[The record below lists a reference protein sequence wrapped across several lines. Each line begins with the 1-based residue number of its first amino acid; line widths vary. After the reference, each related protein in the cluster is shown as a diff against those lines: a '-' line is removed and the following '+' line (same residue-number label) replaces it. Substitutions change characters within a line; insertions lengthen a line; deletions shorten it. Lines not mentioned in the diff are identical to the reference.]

1 MTNEEKIVRL
11 TTLLDKNFIL
21 PYPMTRHSTSMLK
34 FLVKRFI
41 KELKTNKTYKYK
53 EIHDNNKYYYYGSLL
68 KSFKYY
74 DYYNETCFRER
85 LTDKFYEE
93 FLKYISSASSYIKQE
108 TKEESLSKLR
118 KKQLISKRREEKNKV
133 RYSLNTFDYKIIF
146 PKNIQDYLIKQ
157 KTSDKYQITMSYS
170 LWDNLCKIFY
180 TCHKYQKIYK
190 FFDEN
195 GKLLIETDGMTKH
208 HWTIWQMLYGIF
220 DVNTNKNN
228 KKNIGIIAT
237 HSLLSP
243 DVALSEDNFKIEFLG
258 EN

>member
-1 MTNEEKIVRL
+1 MK
-11 TTLLDKNFIL
+11 
-21 PYPMTRHSTSMLK
+21 
-34 FLVKRFI
+34 
-41 KELKTNKTYKYK
+41 
-53 EIHDNNKYYYYGSLL
+53 
-68 KSFKYY
+68 
-74 DYYNETCFRER
+74 
-85 LTDKFYEE
+85 
-93 FLKYISSASSYIKQE
+93 
-108 TKEESLSKLR
+108 
-118 KKQLISKRREEKNKV
+118 
-133 RYSLNTFDYKIIF
+133 
-146 PKNIQDYLIKQ
+146 KNIQDYLIKQ

-195 GKLLIETDGMTKH
+195 GKLLIETDGMTKR